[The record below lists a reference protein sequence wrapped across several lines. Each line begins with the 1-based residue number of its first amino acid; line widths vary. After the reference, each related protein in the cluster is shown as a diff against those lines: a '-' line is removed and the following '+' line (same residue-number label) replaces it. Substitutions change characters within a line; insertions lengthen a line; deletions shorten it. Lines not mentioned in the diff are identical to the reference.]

1 MQGGDRYHVRDVERV
16 TSPTGVS
23 TWRLTFLRLGGS
35 DMATIDMKVNSA
47 VFSALDLDAVY
58 SAKELMR
65 LRDLGAEPS

>member
-1 MQGGDRYHVRDVERV
+1 
-16 TSPTGVS
+16 VS